1 MRIYHFQCVVFLCS
15 LLAGGL
21 TLAAESDSPDV
32 NGDVWLVRTQGTW
45 TEGERYGYYRVVVSR
60 HLAEHSAD
68 TTAVQILEA
77 KGDRLAHT
85 LELLRSVDL
94 PVPEY
99 EGYIRDIMFS
109 DVSADTIAIQF
120 QIEAKY
126 PVGNIFT
133 RTFHVRTDGAFKEL
147 PRERRNTD

>member
-1 MRIYHFQCVVFLCS
+1 MRIRRIQRVVVLGL
-15 LLAGGL
+15 LLAGGP

-32 NGDVWLVRTQGTW
+32 KGDVWLVRTQGTW
-45 TEGERYGYYRVVVSR
+45 TDGERYGYYRVVVSR

-68 TTAVQILEA
+68 TTSVQILEV
-77 KGDRLAHT
+77 KGDRLAHS

-109 DVSADTIAIQF
+109 DVSTDTIAIQF

-133 RTFHVRTDGAFKEL
+133 RTFHVSTDGAFKEL
-147 PRERRNTD
+147 PRERRNND

>member
-1 MRIYHFQCVVFLCS
+1 MRIYHIQCVAFLS
-15 LLAGGL
+15 LLLAAGS

-32 NGDVWLVRTQGTW
+32 KGDVWLVRTQGTW

-68 TTAVQILEA
+68 TTAVQILEVR
-77 KGDRLAHT
+77 GDRLAHS
-85 LELLRSVDL
+85 LELLRSVNL

-99 EGYIRDIMFS
+99 EGYIRDITFS

-120 QIEAKY
+120 EIEAKY

-133 RTFHVRTDGAFKEL
+133 RTFHVRTNGAFKEL
-147 PRERRNTD
+147 PRERQSTD